1 MGLFSSKTEKEVLQ
15 TPEEAAARAKLS
27 SLMNSGTPNLPKQ
40 EISGLS
46 QNEQLASTMARDYA
60 TGEPQ
65 GLEHLRS
72 VMQGSGNIMDNPSYK
87 ALFDE
92 TKRAGELEN
101 NRMGRSMQLRGG
113 NASTSGR
120 DMLGRTAAQNQSN
133 LMATLAPYAAQN
145 EQMKLTAAQSLAQLG
160 ESSILNRLN
169 ALGQTGALTRQLDQ
183 LGKDA
188 DYNRKMNMTM
198 FPYTQTAGLA
208 DTILRNKAD
217 WSVTQSPSLFSQ
229 IAAPVAQV
237 ASGMMSGAAMGSALG
252 KAMKPANAAN
262 PAKEA
267 MDSIPVFKFP

>member
-15 TPEEAAARAKLS
+15 TPEEAAARKKLS
-27 SLMNSGTPNLPKQ
+27 DLMNSGTPNLPKQ

-60 TGEPQ
+60 TGEPE

-133 LMATLAPYAAQN
+133 LMATMAPYAAQN

-188 DYNRKMNMTM
+188 DYNRKMDMTM

-229 IAAPVAQV
+229 VAAPVAEIGK
-237 ASGMMSGAAMGSALG
+237 GMATGGTGFFA
-252 KAMKPANAAN
+252 
-262 PAKEA
+262 
-267 MDSIPVFKFP
+267 